1 MLEHFIEM
9 LMAKLNAVSKIY
21 YEEAP
26 TNATYPYGVVPTLS
40 FRPLDYGY
48 ECNLDIEYY
57 VNELST
63 QDIDNICDN
72 LRKEMDYYSYHDSLI
87 GFYVRYDD
95 QVLSKQKEQ
104 DFTYRRISFIARIF

>member
-1 MLEHFIEM
+1 MFEHFIEKI
-9 LMAKLNAVSKIY
+9 MAKLNTVSKIY

-26 TNATYPYGVVPTLS
+26 TVTSFPYGVVPTLS

-48 ECNLDIEYY
+48 ECNLDIEFY
-57 VNELST
+57 VNELSE
-63 QDIDNICDN
+63 QDIDAICDN
-72 LRKEMDYYSYHDSLI
+72 LRTQIDKYRYRDDVL
-87 GFYVRYDD
+87 GFYVSYDD